1 MGLQRVWHDWAT
13 SFSLSFTFAVNI
25 PWGHVTPG
33 QRGGRA
39 APPKLQDLSRC
50 FSIWMPCF
58 LFLSTLWPSKWNSY
72 SSFILSNDI
81 CEVRGLC
88 VGYSFCHLH
97 KNKYTSIK
105 VRTSYIAHVTSKIT
119 FHNTSDCVS
128 NSGEHWSKGNN
139 QVPPLP
145 QQEARPA
152 KISQSIRKQK
162 AILLS
167 FGVAL
172 FISPLVT
179 KLSPRLIPAGTLLCV
194 SWRFMWS
201 DSLLLVPPHWAG
213 GPLWAHPLHHL
224 PGPLPQ
230 GKEANCG
237 GLDKGWAICSR
248 RTDMLMRGSKQQKG
262 SK

>member
-1 MGLQRVWHDWAT
+1 MGTADGKSVCLQSGRPGFNPWVGKIPWRRKWQPTLILLPGKFHGWRRLQSMGLQRVWHDWAT
-13 SFSLSFTFAVNI
+13 SFSLSFTFTVNI

-39 APPKLQDLSRC
+39 TPPKLQDFSHC

-58 LFLSTLWPSKWNSY
+58 LFLSTLWPSKLNSY

-81 CEVRGLC
+81 CKVRGLC
-88 VGYSFCHLH
+88 VGYSFCYLH

-105 VRTSYIAHVTSKIT
+105 VRTSYIAHVTPKIT

-152 KISQSIRKQK
+152 KTSQSIRKQK
-162 AILLS
+162 AIL
-167 FGVAL
+167 
-172 FISPLVT
+172 
-179 KLSPRLIPAGTLLCV
+179 
-194 SWRFMWS
+194 
-201 DSLLLVPPHWAG
+201 
-213 GPLWAHPLHHL
+213 
-224 PGPLPQ
+224 
-230 GKEANCG
+230 
-237 GLDKGWAICSR
+237 
-248 RTDMLMRGSKQQKG
+248 
-262 SK
+262 